1 MTTRDDAALCGPGNN
16 TTQSD
21 LLPQLKIFLASVKAF
36 AVASGANPAH
46 DRFLDLN
53 RLVSKSLKF

>member
-21 LLPQLKIFLASVKAF
+21 LLPQLKIFPASVKAF
-36 AVASGANPAH
+36 AAVGGANPV
-46 DRFLDLN
+46 DLRFLYIN
-53 RLVSKSLKF
+53 